1 MNMKS
6 KLARYFLLPI
16 AAVSISWGALSA
28 LKQEEP
34 NKLSN
39 HPFMKQ
45 LQEQLDS
52 YSTKLAAEKTYVQ
65 FDKLFYKPGE
75 TIWFAAYV
83 RDAGN
88 LQAAASRVI
97 YVELINPKGTVE
109 KTLTV
114 LAQYG
119 QGAGEFQLDEAVKG
133 GMYKV
138 RAYTKWQQNTETI
151 FERDVMVQAVVLPNL
166 NMKLDFERKGYGE
179 GEEVVAFVD
188 LANLDKTVLAGHDFE
203 YVISL
208 GGEKI
213 DTKKGKTDKNGRAY
227 IRYNLPKKLAS
238 NDGLLNIM
246 LQYKGQT
253 ESISRSIPITLG
265 DIDLQF
271 FAEGGELAAGQEG
284 TVAFKALDE
293 FGKPTDVQGDIIN
306 KRGDVVSSFKTYH
319 QGMGVVNFT
328 PEADEIYTAKI
339 TSPIALKTKYA
350 LPIAKK
356 DAYALHVA
364 DQSKTNLQV
373 EFIAPKAGEIY
384 LVAQNA
390 GKMVFSEAIEA
401 KAGKNTVN
409 IPSAK
414 FQVGITQITL
424 FDGERLPRA
433 ERLVFSNPHAAL
445 NVSVKTEQDKYL
457 PREKVKLT
465 VEVKDEKGNPVQG
478 DFSLAVVDDKLL
490 TFADDRQG
498 HVLSAMLLQSDVKGK
513 IEEPNFYF
521 DNESDVSRPKP
532 EISRARAMDNL
543 LLTQG
548 WRRFTWE
555 QVNRGEVAN
564 PKFAAEK
571 GLVKGTAFDGMN
583 QPVVS
588 VKLMAI
594 HPKLG
599 KFEATTDK
607 NGQFV
612 FDNLPLYE
620 TFSIKAADDK
630 LMATAISIADFGDS
644 YRINI
649 YKKRDVKGVVKD
661 NRGNALKGIQVY
673 NPIKG
678 VYEPTNEKG
687 EFAMEL
693 YDMPQ
698 YSYIYIY
705 DAQYKYQAQN
715 IALANYDGKKINV
728 TLQEGQ
734 PAPPRPTVG
743 GSRTKSST
751 AKGNAGL
758 APAVFEDDAKVNDMV
773 EERIII
779 QAERPIVD
787 QSNSSNSRTITSEE
801 IQKLATRDISSIAA
815 QKTGVAQKDEGERV
829 SSSGARAK
837 SDEVYVDGIRQF
849 GDAVIPVSKKEE
861 AKEMDKAKSDLA
873 ANRRQQVVRKPTAP
887 VVVSTATRYHRAKQF
902 YAPEYKTVEENVV
915 RNDFRS
921 TIYWN
926 PTVRTNAKGIAELE
940 FYNSDDLSQFR
951 ITVEGF
957 GRQGGIGRTEQKYF
971 TQQEFQLVA
980 KVPTEVLTGDRLKLP
995 LTLSN
1000 NSSKTINGKLNI
1012 SLPEHIRWVNA
1023 PKMEVSLEPK
1033 ASTTIFLDCEVLNK
1047 EAEGDF
1053 IILFKSEKAADQ
1065 MITNVKSRPRGF
1077 PVREVFTGDKMTQDF
1092 VLNSIEPIE
1101 GSVKVSVNIFPS
1113 VIDEMIKG
1121 MESMLRMPSGC
1132 FEQTSSSNYPNL
1144 LVLNYMRETNVA
1156 TPELEKKIMGY
1167 LEAGYKRLTGYESKS
1182 GGFHWWGYD
1191 PAHEGL
1197 TAYGLMQFVDMQSVY
1212 SVDPQMI
1219 ERTNKWLMSR
1229 RDKKGGFDCNPN
1241 CLHTWSKAEVM
1252 NAYIVWALTEAK
1264 YGKEIS
1270 KEIEAAVQQAEKSQD
1285 PYQLALVANALFN
1298 MNDARANKLTADLAK
1313 TQNADGSFK
1322 GKSSSV
1328 TNSTG
1333 KALLVETTALAT
1345 LAIYKSKSNIGQAQK
1360 AIEYL
1365 KTAKDYYGYGS
1376 TQGTVLTLKALI
1388 EHTRQNKR
1396 TAEDGSIV
1404 VLVDG
1409 KQVAKTEYKAGDK
1422 VITMPDLS
1430 AFIKSGKNKVEV
1442 RYEKTKSPIPFEVVF
1457 AYNTRKPQSDAN
1469 CKVALTTE
1477 LASKT
1482 AKMGETVRITA
1493 NLRNVSNESVS
1504 MAMAQ
1509 VGIPAGLSIQPWQL
1523 KEMQERRAF
1532 DYYELFDGYV
1542 VLHFERL
1549 RANEI
1554 KTISFDLKADIPGT
1568 YEAPASTAFLYYEH
1582 QLRHWVS
1589 PQSIAIN

>member
-1 MNMKS
+1 MNIKS

-52 YSTKLAAEKTYVQ
+52 YAAKIAAEKTYVQ

-75 TIWFAAYV
+75 TIWFATYI
-83 RDAGN
+83 RDAGT
-88 LQAAASRVI
+88 LQAAASRVV
-97 YVELINPKGTVE
+97 YVELINPKGAVE

-114 LAQYG
+114 LAEYG
-119 QGAGEFQLDEAVKG
+119 QGAGEFELDASVKG

-188 LANLDKTVLAGHDFE
+188 LANLDKTVLASHDFE

-208 GGEKI
+208 GGDKI

-227 IRYNLPKKLAS
+227 IRYNLPKTLAS

-271 FAEGGELAAGQEG
+271 FAEGGELAAGQNG

-293 FGKPTDVQGDIIN
+293 YGKPTDVEGNIVN
-306 KRGDVVSSFKTYH
+306 KKGDVVSSFKTYH

-445 NVSVKTEQDKYL
+445 NVSVKTDQEKYL

-498 HVLSAMLLQSDVKGK
+498 HVLSAILLQSDVKGK

-555 QVNRGEVAN
+555 QVNKGEVAN
-564 PKFAAEK
+564 TKFASEK
-571 GLVKGTAFDGMN
+571 GLVKGNTFDGQNLPMAN
-583 QPVVS
+583 

-594 HPKLG
+594 HPTLG
-599 KFEATTDK
+599 QFETTSDK
-607 NGQFV
+607 NGLFV

-620 TFSIKAADDK
+620 SFSIKAADDK
-630 LMATAISIADFGDS
+630 LMATAITVSDFADS
-644 YRINI
+644 YRVNI

-661 NRGNALKGIQVY
+661 NKGNAIKGIQVY

-678 VYEPTNEKG
+678 MYEPTNEKG
-687 EFAMEL
+687 EFSMEL

-728 TLQEGQ
+728 TLQEAQ
-734 PAPPRPTVG
+734 PAPPRPTA
-743 GSRTKSST
+743 RTSSSGRPKTST

-758 APAVFEDDAKVNDMV
+758 APQVFEADLKVNDMV
-773 EERIII
+773 EERIVI
-779 QAERPIVD
+779 QAERSMPAPSPPPPPI
-787 QSNSSNSRTITSEE
+787 
-801 IQKLATRDISSIAA
+801 RDISSIAA
-815 QKTGVAQKDEGERV
+815 QKTGVAQKDEGNAV
-829 SSSGARAK
+829 NSSGSRTANK
-837 SDEVYVDGIRQF
+837 DVYVDGVRQF
-849 GDAVIPVSKKEE
+849 GSAAIPDDAPPVENKKE
-861 AKEMDKAKSDLA
+861 AKEMGKAKADLA
-873 ANRRQQVVRKPTAP
+873 SDRRRQAVGKPVAP

-921 TIYWN
+921 TVYWN

-957 GRQGGIGRTEQKYF
+957 GREGGIGRSEQKYF

-980 KVPTEVLTGDRLKLP
+980 KVPSEVLTGDRLKLP

-1000 NSSKTINGKLNI
+1000 NSNKTINGKLNI

-1023 PKMEVSLEPK
+1023 PKVEVTLEPK

-1053 IILFKSEKAADQ
+1053 IIVFKSEKAADQ

-1077 PVREVFTGDKMTQDF
+1077 PVREVFTGDKMEQAF

-1101 GSVKVSVNIFPS
+1101 GSVKVSINIFPS
-1113 VIDEMIKG
+1113 VIDEMVKG

-1144 LVLNYMRETNVA
+1144 LVLNYMRETNAA
-1156 TPELEKKIMGY
+1156 TPELEQKIMGF
-1167 LEAGYKRLTGYESKS
+1167 LDAGYKRLTGYESKS

-1212 SVDPQMI
+1212 SVDPKLI
-1219 ERTNKWLMSR
+1219 ERTNIWLMSR
-1229 RDKKGGFDCNPN
+1229 RDKKGGFDFNPN

-1270 KEIEAAVQQAEKSQD
+1270 KEIEESVRQAEKSQD
-1285 PYQLALVANALFN
+1285 PYQLALVANALYN
-1298 MNDARANKLTADLAK
+1298 MNDARANKLTADLVK

-1322 GKSSSV
+1322 GKSASV

-1333 KALLVETTALAT
+1333 KALLVETTALSA
-1345 LAIYKSKSNIGQAQK
+1345 LAIYKSKSNIKEAQK

-1365 KTAKDYYGYGS
+1365 KTAKDHYGYGS

-1396 TAEDGSIV
+1396 TAEDGDII

-1409 KQVAKTEYKAGDK
+1409 KQVAKTSYKAGDK
-1422 VITMPDLS
+1422 VITIPDLS

-1442 RYEKTKSPIPFEVVF
+1442 RYEKTKSPIPFDLTF

-1469 CKVALTTE
+1469 CKVALTTD

-1493 NLRNVSNESVS
+1493 NLRNVSNQSVS

-1523 KEMQERRAF
+1523 KEMQERRVF

-1582 QLRHWVS
+1582 QLRNWVS
-1589 PQSIAIN
+1589 PQTIAIN